1 MDQRDRGDDM
11 SGVRDEGQRRGGDR
25 HDTIVKRV
33 VRANHDDDHGG
44 TWKVAFADFCLALM
58 CLFLVMWVLGARDE
72 ESTRAKLDQIE
83 KSIESPGS
91 VRFFDGASASLD
103 RAIELD
109 TPTPKAASHGF
120 QTAGDAGSG
129 ADAAALAATND
140 ELLELAQRIDALGR
154 AAHLEPH
161 IGTVITPFGLRVMLH
176 DTDERGLFERGSARV
191 AAPFDRLL
199 TDIAG
204 LFRTVGNPLLVIG
217 HTDAVPYRG
226 TDAASR
232 SNWDLSADRAMSA
245 QRMLRR
251 GGLPAGQI
259 LQVIGMGDRAPI
271 ARDAHDAS
279 NRRIELLIV
288 TPAHARMLAAMF
300 GAPRAATPIADGVDA
315 VSSQHTTDRS
325 LLAAQVARAAR
336 AFTEALSPALQ
347 SGAESG
353 ARPAPQSGPQSGPHG
368 ADGQAKSPTI

>member
-1 MDQRDRGDDM
+1 M
-11 SGVRDEGQRRGGDR
+11 SGVREEGRRRGGDR

-33 VRANHDDDHGG
+33 VRAHHDDDHGG

-83 KSIESPGS
+83 RRMESPGS

-109 TPTPKAASHGF
+109 TPVPKAVSHGL
-120 QTAGDAGSG
+120 QTAGDPGTD
-129 ADAAALAATND
+129 ADAALTTADD
-140 ELLELAQRIDALGR
+140 ELLELARQIEALGR
-154 AAHLEPH
+154 AEHLERH
-161 IGTVITPFGLRVMLH
+161 IDSMMTPFGLRVMLH
-176 DTDERGLFERGSARV
+176 DTDERGLFERGSAQV

-199 TDIAG
+199 TEIAG

-226 TDAASR
+226 TDATSR
-232 SNWDLSADRAMSA
+232 SNWDLSSDRAMSA

-271 ARDAHDAS
+271 TRDADDAS

-300 GAPRAATPIADGVDA
+300 GAPRAAAPIAAGVDA
-315 VSSQHTTDRS
+315 VSSQQATDRS

-336 AFTEALSPALQ
+336 AFTEALSRSTAPR
-347 SGAESG
+347 SD
-353 ARPAPQSGPQSGPHG
+353 ARSDTRPGPHPAG
-368 ADGQAKSPTI
+368 GQATSPGI

>member
-1 MDQRDRGDDM
+1 M
-11 SGVRDEGQRRGGDR
+11 SGARDEGRRRGGDR

-33 VRANHDDDHGG
+33 VRAHHDDDHGG

-72 ESTRAKLDQIE
+72 ESTRAKLDEIE
-83 KSIESPGS
+83 RRVESPGS

-109 TPTPKAASHGF
+109 TPVPKAVSHGV
-120 QTAGDAGSG
+120 QTAGDPGAGD
-129 ADAAALAATND
+129 DAAALTASDD
-140 ELLELAQRIDALGR
+140 ELRELARQIEALGR
-154 AAHLEPH
+154 AANLEHH
-161 IGTVITPFGLRVMLH
+161 IDAVMTPFGLRVMLH
-176 DTDERGLFERGSARV
+176 DTDERGLFERGSAQV

-199 TDIAG
+199 IDIAG
-204 LFRTVGNPLLVIG
+204 LFRTIGKPLLVIG

-232 SNWDLSADRAMSA
+232 SNWDLSSDRAMSA

-271 ARDAHDAS
+271 TRDARDAS
-279 NRRIELLIV
+279 NRRIEMLIV

-300 GAPRAATPIADGVDA
+300 GAPRAAAPIADGVDA

-325 LLAAQVARAAR
+325 LLAAQVARAAQ
-336 AFTEALSPALQ
+336 AFTKALSPAPR
-347 SGAESG
+347 SGEMPG
-353 ARPAPQSGPQSGPHG
+353 ARPAPRSGPQ
-368 ADGQAKSPTI
+368 QAGG

>member
-1 MDQRDRGDDM
+1 M
-11 SGVRDEGQRRGGDR
+11 SGAREEGRRRGGDR

-33 VRANHDDDHGG
+33 VRAHHDDDHGG

-72 ESTRAKLDQIE
+72 ESTRAKLDQLE
-83 KSIESPGS
+83 RRIESPGS

-109 TPTPKAASHGF
+109 MPVPKAVSHGL
-120 QTAGDAGSG
+120 QTADDPGGGDAE
-129 ADAAALAATND
+129 ADPDLLASSER
-140 ELLELAQRIDALGR
+140 ELRELAQQIDALGR
-154 AAHLEPH
+154 AENLERH
-161 IGTVITPFGLRVMLH
+161 IDAVMTPFGLRVMLH

-191 AAPFDRLL
+191 AMPFDRLL
-199 TDIAG
+199 IEIAG
-204 LFRTVGNPLLVIG
+204 LFRTIGNPLLVIG

-232 SNWDLSADRAMSA
+232 SNWDLSSDRAMSA

-251 GGLPAGQI
+251 GGLPAAQI

-271 ARDAHDAS
+271 TPDANDAS

-300 GAPRAATPIADGVDA
+300 GAPRAAAPIAAGVDA
-315 VSSQHTTDRS
+315 VSSQRTTDRS
-325 LLAAQVARAAR
+325 LLAAQVERAAR
-336 AFTEALSPALQ
+336 AFTEALSPAPH
-347 SGAESG
+347 SGRKS
-353 ARPAPQSGPQSGPHG
+353 APQSAPKPAG
-368 ADGQAKSPTI
+368 AQAKPPGI